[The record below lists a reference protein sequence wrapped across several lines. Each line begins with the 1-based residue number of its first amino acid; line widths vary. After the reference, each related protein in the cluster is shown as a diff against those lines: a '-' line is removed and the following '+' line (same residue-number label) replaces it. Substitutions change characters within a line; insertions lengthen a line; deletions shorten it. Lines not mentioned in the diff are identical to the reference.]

1 VGIFMGRGPSV
12 LIIDDDPAIR
22 RMLRRGMIA
31 AGYQAEDMAP
41 GEGALE
47 RVAERRFDLLILDID
62 LPGSTGLAAIRIA
75 RDRSPVP
82 IVALSVRDDEDATVD
97 ALNSGADDYIRK
109 PFGIKEFLARARN
122 ALRRRARE
130 RGKPALIVTGDLEID
145 LLHRRVRS
153 RGHDVHISAKRYEVL
168 RVLAEGAGKALTHKE
183 ILRAVWGA
191 RGADRV
197 EYLRN
202 AIQEL
207 RRKLEADP
215 AHPRHILTETR
226 VGYRLDVRQGPE
238 ERGPFCD
245 PPSNIRRD

>member
-1 VGIFMGRGPSV
+1 MGHGPSI

-22 RMLRRGMIA
+22 RLLRRAMIA

-41 GEGALE
+41 SEGVLE
-47 RVAERRFDLLILDID
+47 CVAERHFNLLILDID
-62 LPGSTGLAAIRIA
+62 LPGGRGLAAIRIL

-82 IVALSVRDDEDATVD
+82 IVAISVRDDEDATVD
-97 ALNSGADDYIRK
+97 ALNSGADDYLRK
-109 PFGIKEFLARARN
+109 PFGLKELLARAGN

-130 RGKPALIVTGDLEID
+130 RGKPAQIVTGDLEID
-145 LLHRRVRS
+145 LLRRRVRS
-153 RGHDVHISAKRYEVL
+153 RGRDVHISAKRYEVL

-183 ILRAVWGA
+183 ILHAVWGA
-191 RGADRV
+191 RRVDRV
-197 EYLRN
+197 GYLRS
-202 AIQEL
+202 AIREL

-245 PPSNIRRD
+245 PPSNIPRD